1 MFSLSGLLLTHERNC
16 VDRNGRGGADIE
28 FQVSHSLTY
37 LVGRILT
44 LYIQFSIE
52 EYGNANIEWDYLT
65 LTLPEEQIIITN
77 AGLWGLD
84 TMSYE
89 CKYGRIPEIMLH
101 TCEPIEPKQ
110 YDGDEKIEVVIHP
123 KTSSYGW
130 SMWQTD
136 LCGEVDSYGVNEVLE
151 FVTCDEK
158 SQLQIFYAFP
168 NGDYTGM

>member
-1 MFSLSGLLLTHERNC
+1 MFSLSGLLLTHERNG
-16 VDRNGRGGADIE
+16 VDRNGGGGADIE
-28 FQVSHSLTY
+28 FQVSHSLTH
-37 LVGRILT
+37 LVGRVLT

-65 LTLPEEQIIITN
+65 LTLPEEKIIVTN
-77 AGLWGLD
+77 PPMGSDPG
-84 TMSYE
+84 YE
-89 CKYGRIPEIMLH
+89 CKHGRIPEIMLH

-110 YDGDEKIEVVIHP
+110 YDGDEMIEVVIHP